1 MVTRYPPWAKLLTTA
16 MKEMYNNEVQNVHWK
31 RIRRSISGL
40 GVLFGSGNGS
50 LLKAAAEAAKAKNS
64 LKEREE
70 VQRVNEEGVEG
81 AEERDTMDNVVES
94 PTTSKY
100 AVGIEKNEQT

>member
-1 MVTRYPPWAKLLTTA
+1 
-16 MKEMYNNEVQNVHWK
+16 
-31 RIRRSISGL
+31 
-40 GVLFGSGNGS
+40 
-50 LLKAAAEAAKAKNS
+50 
-64 LKEREE
+64 
-70 VQRVNEEGVEG
+70 VEG

>member
-31 RIRRSISGL
+31 RIRRSISAM

-64 LKEREE
+64 LKEGEV
-70 VQRVNEEGVEG
+70 VQRVIEEGVEG

>member
-1 MVTRYPPWAKLLTTA
+1 M
-16 MKEMYNNEVQNVHWK
+16 
-31 RIRRSISGL
+31 
-40 GVLFGSGNGS
+40 
-50 LLKAAAEAAKAKNS
+50 KAAAEAVKAKNC
-64 LKEREE
+64 LKEGG

>member
-31 RIRRSISGL
+31 RIRRSISAM

-64 LKEREE
+64 LKEGEV
-70 VQRVNEEGVEG
+70 VQRVNEEGVEV